1 MVVKQNCNVFKKSP
15 YYNSME
21 VFYMNSCELVT
32 FVSPLACVIS
42 DCYTPEE
49 IELMAV
55 VFTQLGDTL
64 STILVSKEC

>member
-1 MVVKQNCNVFKKSP
+1 
-15 YYNSME
+15 
-21 VFYMNSCELVT
+21 MNSRELVT
-32 FVSPLACVIS
+32 FVSTLACVIS

>member
-1 MVVKQNCNVFKKSP
+1 
-15 YYNSME
+15 
-21 VFYMNSCELVT
+21 MNSRELIT
-32 FVSPLACVIS
+32 FISTLACVIS
-42 DCYTPEE
+42 DCYTSEE